1 MFVSDAAKS
10 KDPKQI
16 TLDIVI
22 PDALTGKHHHHRRH
36 SRSHHRQRK
45 DNDTLSEVSS
55 VSTSKPLPPAFV
67 GGQHV
72 WASGANTWV
81 VGDRSPTADDS
92 ASQVR
97 GETSSIY
104 EASVDTAEVYEVSQD
119 ISNEASG
126 DATRGQ
132 EASDDIS
139 SGNEDN
145 SGDKEDNSGGNED
158 NSGGKEDNS
167 GGNEASEDFPTGNEA
182 RMDRAIQAEPEEAAF
197 ATLANFE

>member
-1 MFVSDAAKS
+1 MGVPNRTSVIVSDAAKS

-16 TLDIVI
+16 TLNIVI
-22 PDALTGKHHHHRRH
+22 PDALTGKHRRHRRH
-36 SRSHHRQRK
+36 SRSHNRQRN

-55 VSTSKPLPPAFV
+55 DATSKPPPPVFV
-67 GGQHV
+67 GGQDR

-97 GETSSIY
+97 GETSAIS
-104 EASVDTAEVYEVSQD
+104 EASVD
-119 ISNEASG
+119 ISNEASR
-126 DATRGQ
+126 DASRGK
-132 EASDDIS
+132 EASEDIS

-145 SGDKEDNSGGNED
+145 SGDKEDNSSGNED

-182 RMDRAIQAEPEEAAF
+182 RVDKAVQAEPEEAAF